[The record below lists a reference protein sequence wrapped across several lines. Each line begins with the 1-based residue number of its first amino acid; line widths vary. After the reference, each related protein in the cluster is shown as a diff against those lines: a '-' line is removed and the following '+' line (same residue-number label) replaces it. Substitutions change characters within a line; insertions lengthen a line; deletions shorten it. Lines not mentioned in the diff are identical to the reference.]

1 VELNRRSF
9 LIGGGLTAA
18 GLLGLT
24 PNSTLPAAAGVVDS
38 GPVAEP
44 LGVCRPQDPLGQL
57 LKGNQRFAR
66 AWRSQTTASAMDE
79 RADAMASLWTN
90 HCYESPDALASGQA
104 PWASVLSC
112 ADSRVSP
119 EWIFSAAPSDLFV
132 IRSAGNTAFSNA
144 IGSLEFGV
152 EHLGTPLI
160 MVMGHSGCGAVT
172 AARDHEPLTPNLED
186 LVTPIRASLRP
197 GETLE
202 AAIKTNARQ
211 CARQLTERSPLLAEA
226 ERSGTLSIVV
236 SYFDIRS
243 GDVTLL

>member
-1 VELNRRSF
+1 MELNRRSF

-24 PNSTLPAAAGVVDS
+24 PNSTLPAAASAVDS
-38 GPVAEP
+38 EPVAEP

-90 HCYESPDALASGQA
+90 HCYESPEALASGQA

-119 EWIFSAAPSDLFV
+119 EWIFGAAPSDLFV

-160 MVMGHSGCGAVT
+160 MVMGHSACGAVQ
-172 AARDHEPLTPNLED
+172 AARNDAPLTPLLEQ
-186 LVTPIRASLRP
+186 LVTPIRSSLTA
-197 GETLE
+197 GDDLE
-202 AAIKTNARQ
+202 AAVKSNARF
-211 CARQLTERSPLLAEA
+211 AAKQLTTRSQLLANA
-226 ERSGTLSIVV
+226 VTKGSLTIVA
-236 SYFDIRS
+236 SYFDIQS
-243 GDVTLL
+243 GQVTLL